1 MKDFYDTLGV
11 NKGSSAQEIK
21 QAYQKLALQYHPDR
35 NKTKEADAKFK
46 EITHAYEI
54 LSDPQKKSTYDQ
66 YGASAFEGGN
76 QGGGGPFGGF
86 GGQQSGRYGP
96 FTYSYSS
103 EGNGAEAGGFSDPFD
118 IFEQFFGGGSPFGN
132 RARRPVYSLRIG
144 FMDAVKGTEKE
155 VTIENKNQ
163 KIKIPA
169 GVDSGSR
176 IRFDSYDVVV
186 DVAPDKRFHR
196 EGADI
201 VTEEQVTFSKAIMGA
216 ELSVETVDGAVK
228 IRIPEGTQPDTLI
241 RLSGK
246 GVPHVRRSGRG
257 DHYVRIKVHIPKHVT
272 KKQKELLGEFDKES
286 VKKGWF

>member
-1 MKDFYDTLGV
+1 
-11 NKGSSAQEIK
+11 
-21 QAYQKLALQYHPDR
+21 
-35 NKTKEADAKFK
+35 
-46 EITHAYEI
+46 
-54 LSDPQKKSTYDQ
+54 
-66 YGASAFEGGN
+66 
-76 QGGGGPFGGF
+76 
-86 GGQQSGRYGP
+86 
-96 FTYSYSS
+96 
-103 EGNGAEAGGFSDPFD
+103 
-118 IFEQFFGGGSPFGN
+118 
-132 RARRPVYSLRIG
+132 
-144 FMDAVKGTEKE
+144 MDAVKGTEKE